1 MIRFD
6 SDYMQ
11 GAHPK
16 ILEELCRINM
26 EKKTSYGRDEH
37 CDHARSMIRSLCEK
51 PEAEVFFLSGG
62 TQANAAVISALLR
75 TYEGVVATQYGH
87 ICSHEAGAIEATGHK
102 VISLPSADG
111 KLSAT
116 ALDAYMRGFFED
128 ENCEHLVRPGMVYL
142 SHPTEWGTVYTK
154 EELKKLKQVCEK
166 YSLPLY
172 VDGARLGYGLMARKT
187 DVTLKDIAKYCDA
200 FYIGGTK
207 VGGLFGEAVVLVN
220 TRRFAHFF
228 THIKNRG
235 ALLAKGWLIGV
246 QFEALLRDNLYF
258 EIARNA
264 VDRAMEMREVLRQKG
279 YELYIDS
286 PTNQQFVVLEDR
298 QLEMMKDRLGYSFWE
313 KTQDGR
319 TIIRLATSWA
329 STREEIFELSK
340 IL

>member
-1 MIRFD
+1 
-6 SDYMQ
+6 
-11 GAHPK
+11 
-16 ILEELCRINM
+16 
-26 EKKTSYGRDEH
+26 
-37 CDHARSMIRSLCEK
+37 
-51 PEAEVFFLSGG
+51 
-62 TQANAAVISALLR
+62 
-75 TYEGVVATQYGH
+75 
-87 ICSHEAGAIEATGHK
+87 
-102 VISLPSADG
+102 
-111 KLSAT
+111 
-116 ALDAYMRGFFED
+116 
-128 ENCEHLVRPGMVYL
+128 MVYL

-207 VGGLFGEAVVLVN
+207 VGALFGEAVVLVN

-286 PTNQQFVVLEDR
+286 PTNQQFIVLEDR

>member
-1 MIRFD
+1 
-6 SDYMQ
+6 
-11 GAHPK
+11 
-16 ILEELCRINM
+16 M
-26 EKKTSYGRDEH
+26 EKKTGYGRDEH

-51 PEAEVFFLSGG
+51 LEAEVFFLSGG

-87 ICSHEAGAIEATGHK
+87 ICSHEAGALEATGHK

-116 ALDAYMRGFFED
+116 ALEAYMRGFFED
-128 ENCEHLVRPGMVYL
+128 ENCEHLARPGMVYL

-207 VGGLFGEAVVLVN
+207 VGALFGEAVVLVN

-298 QLEMMKDRLGYSFWE
+298 QLEMMKDRLGYGFWE
-313 KTQDGR
+313 KMQDGR

>member
-1 MIRFD
+1 
-6 SDYMQ
+6 
-11 GAHPK
+11 
-16 ILEELCRINM
+16 M
-26 EKKTSYGRDEH
+26 EKKTGYGRDEH

-51 PEAEVFFLSGG
+51 LEAEVFFLSGG

-116 ALDAYMRGFFED
+116 ALEAYMRGFFED
-128 ENCEHLVRPGMVYL
+128 ENCEHLARPGMVYL

-207 VGGLFGEAVVLVN
+207 VGALFGEAVVLVN

-298 QLEMMKDRLGYSFWE
+298 QLEMMKDRLGYGFWE
-313 KTQDGR
+313 KMQDGR